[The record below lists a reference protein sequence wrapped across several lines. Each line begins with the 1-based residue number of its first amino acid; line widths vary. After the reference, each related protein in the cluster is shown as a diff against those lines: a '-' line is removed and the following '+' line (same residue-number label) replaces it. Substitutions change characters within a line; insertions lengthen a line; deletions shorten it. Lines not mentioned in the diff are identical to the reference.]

1 MYLSLKGVFILASI
15 DRDLTQGSVTK
26 QLIRYAMP
34 LVTTSLLQ
42 SLYSIADYIVAG
54 FFINSAGQS
63 AINNSSLIMNLMTQ
77 ITIGLTLGG
86 NILIGQYFGNRE
98 DEPRKQ
104 SAGSL
109 VTLSLITGTV
119 TALLLFILSQPLLIL
134 LKAPALAEAT
144 AYMRICALGM
154 LPIFGYNACSSI
166 LRAVGNSKI
175 PLYCI
180 IASTA
185 ANVVLDVVLVAVFDM
200 GVKGAALATLFSQC
214 VSFLAALIF
223 CLKHRAHLGLTR
235 EYLRPRAVR
244 IKAITRLGLPTA
256 FQWAIASI
264 SWLVVAYLINGHGDI
279 SLVYSAANGASNKIK
294 DFCQLFI
301 SAMSGAASTMIA
313 QNLGAGLYD
322 RARKIMQT
330 CMKVT
335 LGMAGVF
342 IVICEILAPILVS
355 FFTPDPEVQHWAAIN
370 LRIEIIGQLFYAGFF
385 TYNTLAT
392 GCGDTMFVMWNSF
405 VNCIIFRLILAI
417 IFNHFWGIWGVFIAC
432 AIAPASSVP
441 IGWFYCKKGYW
452 KKSLTNRKAKA

>member
-1 MYLSLKGVFILASI
+1 MASI

-26 QLIRYAMP
+26 QLVRYALP

-54 FFINSAGQS
+54 YFISSAGQS
-63 AINNSSLIMNLMTQ
+63 AINNASLIMNLMTQ
-77 ITIGLTLGG
+77 IAIGLTLGG
-86 NILIGQYFGNRE
+86 NILIGQYFGSRE

-109 VTLSLITGTV
+109 LTLAVIVGV
-119 TALLLFILSQPLLIL
+119 VCAALFTIFSRPLLIL

-144 AYMRICALGM
+144 TYMQICAIGLF
-154 LPIFGYNACSSI
+154 PIFGYNALSAL

-185 ANVVLDVVLVAVFDM
+185 TNVVLDLLLVAVFHM
-200 GVKGAALATLFSQC
+200 GVAGAALATLASQFI
-214 VSFLAALIF
+214 SFLAALIF
-223 CLKHRAHLGLTR
+223 CLKHREHLGLTLK
-235 EYLRPRAVR
+235 YLRPRAERVR
-244 IKAITRLGLPTA
+244 AITKLGLPTA
-256 FQWAIASI
+256 FQWAIASV
-264 SWLVVAYLINGHGDI
+264 SWLVVAYLINGHGAA

-301 SAMSGAASTMIA
+301 SAMTGAASTMVA
-313 QNLGAGLYD
+313 QNLGARLYD
-322 RARKIMQT
+322 RAHSIMKT
-330 CMKVT
+330 CMKIT
-335 LGMAGVF
+335 LGMAAVF
-342 IVICEILAPILVS
+342 IILCEILAPVLVS
-355 FFTPDPEVQHWAAIN
+355 FFTPDPQVQHWAAIN

-417 IFNHFWGIWGVFIAC
+417 IFNHFWGVYGVFIAC

-441 IGWFYCKKGYW
+441 IGWFYCRKGYW
-452 KKSLTNRKAKA
+452 KKSLAHRKV

>member
-1 MYLSLKGVFILASI
+1 MASI

-26 QLIRYAMP
+26 QLVRYAMP

-54 FFINSAGQS
+54 FFISSSGQS
-63 AINNSSLIMNLMTQ
+63 AINNSTLIMNLITQ

-86 NILIGQYFGNRE
+86 NILIGQYFGSRE
-98 DEPRKQ
+98 DEPRKH

-109 VTLSLITGTV
+109 VTMSLITGAV
-119 TALLLFILSQPLLIL
+119 SAVLLFLLARPLLVL
-134 LKAPALAEAT
+134 LKSPALVEAT
-144 AYMRICALGM
+144 AYMRICALGV
-154 LPIFGYNACSSI
+154 LPIFGYNACSAI
-166 LRAVGNSKI
+166 LRAVGNSKL

-185 ANVVLDVVLVAVFDM
+185 TNVVLDVVLVAGFHM
-200 GVKGAALATLFSQC
+200 GVEGAALATLFSQY
-214 VSFLAALIF
+214 VSFLAALFF
-223 CLKHRAHLGLTR
+223 CIRHRAHLGLER
-235 EYLRPRAVR
+235 KYLRPSGKYIR
-244 IKAITRLGLPTA
+244 AITKLGLPTA
-256 FQWAIASI
+256 FQWAIASV

-279 SLVYSAANGASNKIK
+279 SLIYSAANGASNKIK

-301 SAMSGAASTMIA
+301 SAMSGAAATMVA

-322 RARKIMQT
+322 RAKQIMQT
-330 CMKVT
+330 CMKIT
-335 LGMAGVF
+335 LGMAACF
-342 IVICEILAPILVS
+342 IVICEILAPVLVS
-355 FFTPDPEVQHWAAIN
+355 LFTPAADVQHWAAIN

-405 VNCIIFRLILAI
+405 VNCIIFRLVLAI

-452 KKSLTNRKAKA
+452 KKSLTSKKTAKA

>member
-1 MYLSLKGVFILASI
+1 MASI

-26 QLIRYAMP
+26 QLVRYALP

-54 FFINSAGQS
+54 HFISSAGQS
-63 AINNSSLIMNLMTQ
+63 AINNSTLIINLMTQ

-98 DEPRKQ
+98 DEPRKKA
-104 SAGSL
+104 AGSL
-109 VTLSLITGTV
+109 ITMSLVTGLV
-119 TALLLFILSQPLLIL
+119 TAVLLFLLTRPLLVAL
-134 LKAPALAEAT
+134 RSPALTEAT

-154 LPIFGYNACSSI
+154 LPIFGYNACSAI

-180 IASTA
+180 ITSTTV
-185 ANVVLDVVLVAVFDM
+185 NVVLDIVLVAGFGM
-200 GVKGAALATLFSQC
+200 GVEGAALATLFSQF
-214 VSFLAALIF
+214 VSFLTALFF
-223 CLKHRAHLGLTR
+223 CLKHRDHLGLTR
-235 EYLRPRAVR
+235 DYLRPSGKYIRS
-244 IKAITRLGLPTA
+244 ITKLGLPTA

-279 SLVYSAANGASNKIK
+279 SLIYSAGNGASNKIK

-301 SAMSGAASTMIA
+301 SAMTGAASTMVA

-322 RARKIMQT
+322 RAKKIMQT
-330 CMKVT
+330 CMKIT
-335 LGMAGVF
+335 LGMAAAF
-342 IVICEILAPILVS
+342 IVICELLAPLLVS
-355 FFTPDPEVQHWAAIN
+355 FFTPAAEVQHWAAIN
-370 LRIEIIGQLFYAGFF
+370 LRIEIIGQLFYAAFF

-417 IFNHFWGIWGVFIAC
+417 IFNHFWGIWGIFIAC
-432 AIAPASSVP
+432 AIAPGSSVP

-452 KKSLTNRKAKA
+452 KKSLTNKHAKA

>member
-1 MYLSLKGVFILASI
+1 MASI

-26 QLIRYAMP
+26 QLIRYSLP

-54 FFINSAGQS
+54 FFISSAGQS
-63 AINNSSLIMNLMTQ
+63 AINNASLIMNLMTQ
-77 ITIGLTLGG
+77 IAIGLTLGG
-86 NILIGQYFGNRE
+86 NILIGQYFGNHE

-109 VTLSLITGTV
+109 VTMSLIVGAICAV
-119 TALLLFILSQPLLIL
+119 LLTILSRPLLIL
-134 LKAPALAEAT
+134 LQAPALAEAT
-144 AYMRICALGM
+144 TYMQICAIGLF
-154 LPIFGYNACSSI
+154 PIFGYNALSAL
-166 LRAVGNSKI
+166 LRAVGNSKV
-175 PLYCI
+175 PLYFI

-185 ANVVLDVVLVAVFDM
+185 TNVVLDVLFVAGFSM
-200 GVKGAALATLFSQC
+200 GVAGAALATLISQF

-223 CLKHRAHLGLTR
+223 CLKHREHLGLTR
-235 EYLRPRAVR
+235 KYLRPRADRVR
-244 IKAITRLGLPTA
+244 AITKLGLPTA
-256 FQWAIASI
+256 FQWAIASV
-264 SWLVVAYLINGHGDI
+264 SWLVVAYLINGYD
-279 SLVYSAANGASNKIK
+279 LVVYSAANGVSNKIK

-301 SAMSGAASTMIA
+301 SAMTGAVSTMVA

-322 RARKIMQT
+322 RARSIMKT
-330 CMKVT
+330 CMKIT
-335 LGMAGVF
+335 LGMAAVL
-342 IVICEILAPILVS
+342 ILISELLAPVLVS

-405 VNCIIFRLILAI
+405 VNCIIFRLVLAI
-417 IFNHFWGIWGVFIAC
+417 IFNQIWGIYGVFIAC

-441 IGWFYCKKGYW
+441 IGWFYCRKGYW
-452 KKSLTNRKAKA
+452 KKSLTNRSRKA

>member
-1 MYLSLKGVFILASI
+1 MASI

-26 QLIRYAMP
+26 QLIRYSLP

-63 AINNSSLIMNLMTQ
+63 AINNASLIMNLMTQ
-77 ITIGLTLGG
+77 IAIGLTLGG
-86 NILIGQYFGNRE
+86 NILIGQFFGNHE

-109 VTLSLITGTV
+109 VTMSLIVGAICA
-119 TALLLFILSQPLLIL
+119 ALLTILSRPLLIL

-144 AYMRICALGM
+144 TYMQICAIGLF
-154 LPIFGYNACSSI
+154 PIFGYNALSAL
-166 LRAVGNSKI
+166 LRAVGNSKV
-175 PLYCI
+175 PLYFI

-185 ANVVLDVVLVAVFDM
+185 TNVVLDVLFVAGFDM
-200 GVKGAALATLFSQC
+200 GVAGAALATLISQF
-214 VSFLAALIF
+214 VSFFAALLF
-223 CLKHRAHLGLTR
+223 CLKHRDHLGLTR
-235 EYLRPRAVR
+235 TYLKPRADR
-244 IKAITRLGLPTA
+244 IRAITKLGLPTA
-256 FQWAIASI
+256 FQWAIASV
-264 SWLVVAYLINGHGDI
+264 SWLVVAYLINGYD
-279 SLVYSAANGASNKIK
+279 LVVYSAANGVSNKIK

-301 SAMSGAASTMIA
+301 SAMTGAASTMVA

-322 RARKIMQT
+322 RAKNIMKT
-330 CMKVT
+330 CMKIT
-335 LGMAGVF
+335 LGMAAVL
-342 IVICEILAPILVS
+342 ILISELLAPVLVS

-405 VNCIIFRLILAI
+405 VNCIIFRLVLAI
-417 IFNHFWGIWGVFIAC
+417 IFNQIWGIHGVFIAC

-441 IGWFYCKKGYW
+441 IGWFYCRKGYW
-452 KKSLTNRKAKA
+452 KKSLTNRPRKV

>member
-1 MYLSLKGVFILASI
+1 MASSI
-15 DRDLTQGSVTK
+15 EQDLTQGSVTK
-26 QLIRYAMP
+26 QLVRYALP

-54 FFINSAGQS
+54 FFISSAGQS
-63 AINNSSLIMNLMTQ
+63 AINNSTLIMNLMTQ

-86 NILIGQYFGNRE
+86 NILIGQYFGSRD
-98 DEPRKQ
+98 DESRKK

-109 VTLSLITGTV
+109 VTMSLIAGAV
-119 TALLLFILSQPLLIL
+119 TAILLFLLARPLLIL
-134 LKAPALAEAT
+134 LKSPALEEAT

-154 LPIFGYNACSSI
+154 LPIFGSNACSAI

-185 ANVVLDVVLVAVFDM
+185 VNVVLDVVLVAGFDL
-200 GVKGAALATLFSQC
+200 GVQGAALATLFSQF
-214 VSFLAALIF
+214 VSFLASLAF
-223 CLKHRAHLGLTR
+223 CVKHRGHLGLTR
-235 EYLRPRAVR
+235 GYLRPEGTYIR
-244 IKAITRLGLPTA
+244 AITRLGLPTA
-256 FQWAIASI
+256 FQWAIASV

-279 SLVYSAANGASNKIK
+279 SLIYSAANGASNKIK

-301 SAMSGAASTMIA
+301 SAMTGAASTMVA

-322 RARKIMQT
+322 RARSIMKT
-330 CMKVT
+330 CMKIT
-335 LGMAGVF
+335 LGMAAIF
-342 IVICEILAPILVS
+342 IVLCEVLAPVLVS
-355 FFTPDPEVQHWAAIN
+355 FFTPDPEVQQWAAVN

-417 IFNHFWGIWGVFIAC
+417 IFNHFWGVWGVFIAC

-441 IGWFYCKKGYW
+441 IGWFYCRKGYW
-452 KKSLTNRKAKA
+452 KKSLAHRKS

>member
-1 MYLSLKGVFILASI
+1 MASI
-15 DRDLTQGSVTK
+15 DRDLTQGSVAK
-26 QLIRYAMP
+26 QLIRYALP

-54 FFINSAGQS
+54 HFISSAGQS
-63 AINNSSLIMNLMTQ
+63 AINNSTLIMNLMTQ

-86 NILIGQYFGNRE
+86 NILIGQYFGSREEENR
-98 DEPRKQ
+98 KH

-109 VTLSLITGTV
+109 VTMSLITGAV
-119 TALLLFILSQPLLIL
+119 TAVLLFLLSRPLLIL

-144 AYMRICALGM
+144 AYMRICAIGM
-154 LPIFGYNACSSI
+154 LPIFGYNACSAL
-166 LRAVGNSKI
+166 LRAVGNSRI

-185 ANVVLDVVLVAVFDM
+185 ANVVLDVVLVAGFHM
-200 GVKGAALATLFSQC
+200 GVEGAALATLFSQF
-214 VSFLAALIF
+214 VSFLAALGF
-223 CLKHRAHLGLTR
+223 CVKHREHLGLKR
-235 EYLRPRAVR
+235 KYLRPAGKYIR
-244 IKAITRLGLPTA
+244 AITRLGLPTA

-264 SWLVVAYLINGHGDI
+264 SWLVVAYLINGSGAA

-330 CMKVT
+330 CMKIT
-335 LGMAGVF
+335 LGMAGIF
-342 IVICEILAPILVS
+342 IIICELLAPVLVS
-355 FFTPDPEVQHWAAIN
+355 FFTPDPTVQQWAAVN

-405 VNCIIFRLILAI
+405 VNCIIFRLVLAV
-417 IFNHFWGIWGVFIAC
+417 IFNQLWGIYGVFIAC

-441 IGWFYCKKGYW
+441 IGWFYCRKGYW
-452 KKSLTNRKAKA
+452 KKSLTQRKV

>member
-1 MYLSLKGVFILASI
+1 MASI

-26 QLIRYAMP
+26 QLVRYALP

-54 FFINSAGQS
+54 FFISSAGQS
-63 AINNSSLIMNLMTQ
+63 AINNSTLIMNLMTQ

-86 NILIGQYFGNRE
+86 NILIGQYFGSRD
-98 DEPRKQ
+98 DESRKK

-109 VTLSLITGTV
+109 VTMSLIAGAV
-119 TALLLFILSQPLLIL
+119 TAILLFLLARPLLIL
-134 LKAPALAEAT
+134 LKSPALEEAT

-154 LPIFGYNACSSI
+154 LPIFGYNACSAI

-185 ANVVLDVVLVAVFDM
+185 VNVVLDVVLVAGFDL
-200 GVKGAALATLFSQC
+200 GVQGAALATLFSQF
-214 VSFLAALIF
+214 VSFLASLAF
-223 CLKHRAHLGLTR
+223 CVKHRGHLGLTR
-235 EYLRPRAVR
+235 GYLRPEGTYIR
-244 IKAITRLGLPTA
+244 AITRLGLPTA
-256 FQWAIASI
+256 FQWAIASV

-279 SLVYSAANGASNKIK
+279 SLIYSAANGASNKIK

-301 SAMSGAASTMIA
+301 SAMTGAASTMVA

-322 RARKIMQT
+322 RARSIMKT
-330 CMKVT
+330 CMKIT
-335 LGMAGVF
+335 LGMAAIF
-342 IVICEILAPILVS
+342 IVLCEVLAPVLVS
-355 FFTPDPEVQHWAAIN
+355 FFTPDPEVQQWAAVN

-417 IFNHFWGIWGVFIAC
+417 IFNHFWGVWGVFIAC

-441 IGWFYCKKGYW
+441 IGWFYCRKGYW
-452 KKSLTNRKAKA
+452 KKSLAHRKS

>member
-1 MYLSLKGVFILASI
+1 MASI

-26 QLIRYAMP
+26 QLVRYALP

-63 AINNSSLIMNLMTQ
+63 AINNSTLIMNLMTQ
-77 ITIGLTLGG
+77 IAIGLTLGG
-86 NILIGQYFGNRE
+86 NILIGQYFGNRD
-98 DEPRKQ
+98 DESRKK

-109 VTLSLITGTV
+109 VTMSLIIGIV
-119 TALLLFILSQPLLIL
+119 TAVLLFLLTRPLLIM
-134 LKAPALAEAT
+134 LKSPALVEAT
-144 AYMRICALGM
+144 AYMHICALGM
-154 LPIFGYNACSSI
+154 LPIFGYNACSAI

-185 ANVVLDVVLVAVFDM
+185 VNVVLDVVLVAGFSM
-200 GVKGAALATLFSQC
+200 GVEGAALATLFSQC
-214 VSFLAALIF
+214 VSFLTALFF
-223 CLKHRAHLGLTR
+223 CIKHRAHLGLTR
-235 EYLRPRAVR
+235 KYLRPAGQYIR
-244 IKAITRLGLPTA
+244 AITKLGLPTA
-256 FQWAIASI
+256 FQWAIASV

-279 SLVYSAANGASNKIK
+279 SLIYSAANGASNKIK
-294 DFCQLFI
+294 DFCQLFT
-301 SAMSGAASTMIA
+301 SAMTGAASTMVA

-322 RARKIMQT
+322 RAKKIMQT
-330 CMKVT
+330 CMKIT
-335 LGMAGVF
+335 LGMAAVF
-342 IVICEILAPILVS
+342 IVICELLAPVLVS
-355 FFTPDPEVQHWAAIN
+355 LFTPEAAVQDWAAIN

-452 KKSLTNRKAKA
+452 KKSLAKKAKA

>member
-1 MYLSLKGVFILASI
+1 MASI

-26 QLIRYAMP
+26 QLVRYALP

-54 FFINSAGQS
+54 YFISSAGQS
-63 AINNSSLIMNLMTQ
+63 AINNSTLIMNLITQ

-98 DEPRKQ
+98 DEPRKH

-109 VTLSLITGTV
+109 VTMSLITGAV
-119 TALLLFILSQPLLIL
+119 SAVLLFLLARPLLIL
-134 LKAPALAEAT
+134 LKSPALVEAT
-144 AYMRICALGM
+144 AYMRICALGV
-154 LPIFGYNACSSI
+154 LPIFGYNACSAI

-185 ANVVLDVVLVAVFDM
+185 TNVVLDVVLVAGFRM
-200 GVKGAALATLFSQC
+200 GVEGAALATLFSQY
-214 VSFLAALIF
+214 VSFLAALSF
-223 CLKHRAHLGLTR
+223 CLKHRDHLGLAR
-235 EYLRPRAVR
+235 KYLRPSGKHIR
-244 IKAITRLGLPTA
+244 AITKLGVPTA
-256 FQWAIASI
+256 FQWAIASV
-264 SWLVVAYLINGHGDI
+264 SWLVVAYLINGHGAA

-294 DFCQLFI
+294 DFCQLFT
-301 SAMSGAASTMIA
+301 SAMSGAAATMVA

-322 RARKIMQT
+322 RAKKIMQT
-330 CMKVT
+330 CMKIT
-335 LGMAGVF
+335 LAMAAAF
-342 IVICEILAPILVS
+342 IIICEILAPVLVS

-417 IFNHFWGIWGVFIAC
+417 IFNHFWGVYGVFIAC

-441 IGWFYCKKGYW
+441 IGWFYCRKGYW
-452 KKSLTNRKAKA
+452 KKSLAHRKV